1 MLTEAKYM
9 AETRDRVGLGR
20 KRSLFGPFFI
30 AEDDLIDL
38 IEREAGDLDRRVS
51 EDQFLEFDFKFAKI
65 PLAFFAQPIKG
76 KAQRPLFHI
85 RQVINPDAGHG
96 GKTQGLCRL
105 DPDFPIKDKIVLA
118 DKDGSTEPQFADR
131 AHEFPHMSRSALAD
145 FTRRQ
150 LQIVKSNAYE
160 FELGQSVV
168 PRYVRCRRC
177 LRELQ
182 ELFAPMAAF
191 PLQLTLNSVL
201 VDEEIMTMPG
211 HSSISC

>member
-1 MLTEAKYM
+1 MAK
-9 AETRDRVGLGR
+9 TRDRDKFGLGR

-30 AEDDLIDL
+30 TEDDLIDL
-38 IEREAGDLDRRVS
+38 IERDAGDLDRRVS
-51 EDQFLEFDFKFAKI
+51 EDQFLEFDFKLAKI

-85 RQVINPDAGHG
+85 RQLIDPDAGHG

-131 AHEFPHMSRSALAD
+131 AHEFPNMSRSARAD
-145 FTRRQ
+145 FTRRK

-160 FELGQSVV
+160 FEPGQWVV
-168 PRYVRCRRC
+168 
-177 LRELQ
+177 
-182 ELFAPMAAF
+182 LFPPMAAF
-191 PLQLTLNSVL
+191 PLQLTLNGVL
-201 VDEEIMTMPG
+201 VDEEIMTTPG

>member
-1 MLTEAKYM
+1 MRFKGVQSEL
-9 AETRDRVGLGR
+9 
-20 KRSLFGPFFI
+20 RSCG
-30 AEDDLIDL
+30 EN
-38 IEREAGDLDRRVS
+38 RS
-51 EDQFLEFDFKFAKI
+51 
-65 PLAFFAQPIKG
+65 
-76 KAQRPLFHI
+76 
-85 RQVINPDAGHG
+85 
-96 GKTQGLCRL
+96 L

-118 DKDGSTEPQFADR
+118 DEDGSTEPQFADR

-160 FELGQSVV
+160 FELRQWVV
-168 PRYVRCRRC
+168 PPRVRRRRC

-201 VDEEIMTMPG
+201 VHEEIMTTPG
-211 HSSISC
+211 HHPISFQQTVSFAANHNWSPR